1 MNARK
6 LNCYARQLTHYED
19 EYKRIEHYSYD
30 EKLYSKVGKL
40 CEELNPC
47 YYETSSDYY
56 YLGVQLADKAFQ
68 LLLKVSHKRK

>member
-6 LNCYARQLTHYED
+6 LNCYERQLTKYEE

-40 CEELNPC
+40 CEGLSPC

-68 LLLKVSHKRK
+68 LLLKVSHKCK

>member
-6 LNCYARQLTHYED
+6 LNCYARQLKHYED

-30 EKLYSKVGKL
+30 EKLCSKVVKL

-68 LLLKVSHKRK
+68 LLLKVSDKRK

>member
-6 LNCYARQLTHYED
+6 LNSFARQLTKYEE

-40 CEELNPC
+40 CEELSPC

-56 YLGVQLADKAFQ
+56 YLGVQLADKAYQ
-68 LLLKVSHKRK
+68 LLLKVVDNRK